1 MILHNENNEFR
12 SNDEQLI
19 TLEDMCEQLMISETT
34 AYKLLR
40 SKKIAAFKIGC
51 NWKIP
56 RSSISKYINNQVST
70 AMGKKNS
77 AEKY

>member
-1 MILHNENNEFR
+1 MTLYSTKEDYT

-56 RSSISKYINNQVST
+56 KSSISKYIEQET
-70 AMGKKNS
+70 MAAMQSPNMNF
-77 AEKY
+77 